1 MEKKR
6 KVADITKENDKAF
19 VQDGMTTDAI
29 RNTVKHI
36 RAYIEKGGNVPIEDR
51 IKQLQLDHAFFAERY
66 PMLFD
71 ICTRNEFNHDHLNYF
86 LKMRDEI
93 INDKMSAEDASKTVG
108 QQWFDKF
115 VDVSKIPP
123 KKDEK

>member
-1 MEKKR
+1 
-6 KVADITKENDKAF
+6 
-19 VQDGMTTDAI
+19 
-29 RNTVKHI
+29 
-36 RAYIEKGGNVPIEDR
+36 
-51 IKQLQLDHAFFAERY
+51 
-66 PMLFD
+66 
-71 ICTRNEFNHDHLNYF
+71 
-86 LKMRDEI
+86 MRDEI